1 MTPGYPHQKIAASWR
16 SHSYFGFEHLIRN
29 FRYSFLCLTI
39 IVLAAIPQAL
49 SFLNL
54 RAGVM
59 EESTRFLHRD
69 HLRLPNV
76 TCQSCHTLTRESL
89 ELADFLA
96 PSSTLCA
103 GCHDGQKTN
112 KLKMPVTFS
121 SGHGLPTK
129 LRFSHKQHLA
139 LGNVA
144 PAIQA
149 AVESNQYLGPV
160 DGLKESLSSA
170 NECLACH
177 RGLSE
182 IDEKNSAH
190 YPQMADCLVCHA
202 TIEPPFSCELCH
214 PSDAKLKPA
223 THNTDFM
230 DTHSSQIATLD
241 RSTCKVCHGVK
252 FRCKGCH

>member
-1 MTPGYPHQKIAASWR
+1 MA
-16 SHSYFGFEHLIRN
+16 
-29 FRYSFLCLTI
+29 
-39 IVLAAIPQAL
+39 
-49 SFLNL
+49 
-54 RAGVM
+54 
-59 EESTRFLHRD
+59 ESPRFLHRD
-69 HLRLPNV
+69 HLRLPNM
-76 TCQSCHTLTRESL
+76 TCLSCHTQTRESL
-89 ELADFLA
+89 EPADFSV

-103 GCHDGQKTN
+103 GCHDGQKTK
-112 KLKMPVTFS
+112 KLKMPVSFS

-144 PAIQA
+144 PAILA
-149 AVESNQYLGPV
+149 AIESNQYLGPV
-160 DGLKESLSSA
+160 DGLKKSLSTA
-170 NECLACH
+170 NECQACH
-177 RGLSE
+177 RRLSE
-182 IDEKNSAH
+182 IDEKNPAH

-223 THNTDFM
+223 THNADFM

>member
-1 MTPGYPHQKIAASWR
+1 M
-16 SHSYFGFEHLIRN
+16 
-29 FRYSFLCLTI
+29 FLL
-39 IVLAAIPQAL
+39 LEAISPAP
-49 SFLNL
+49 STLNL
-54 RAGVM
+54 RGGVM
-59 EESTRFLHRD
+59 AESTRFLHRD
-69 HLRLPNV
+69 HLLLPNV
-76 TCQSCHTLTRESL
+76 TCLSCHIQIRESL
-89 ELADFLA
+89 ESADFPA
-96 PSSTLCA
+96 PSSALCA
-103 GCHDGQKTN
+103 SCHDGQKTN
-112 KLKMPVTFS
+112 KLKMPVSFS

-139 LGNVA
+139 LGNIA

-160 DGLKESLSSA
+160 DGLKKSLSTA

-182 IDEKNSAH
+182 IDEKNPAH
-190 YPQMADCLVCHA
+190 YAQMADCLVCHA

-214 PSDAKLKPA
+214 PNDATLKPA